1 MTIQQPHDRLEV
13 CAPASIGNLSLGFDV
28 LGAAVVSVEQDPE
41 QDYFG
46 DRVTLTRA
54 DHYQLSCDGRFAHY
68 LPADPEQN
76 IVHQAVVFFI
86 QQLVEQQLLSQ
97 FELPSVSVRLEKNL
111 PIGSGLGSSAAS
123 IVAAFHA
130 INAWYDHPISPAE
143 LLVMMGTLE
152 GRISGSIHYDNVAPC
167 YLGGLA
173 LMTRGLAAPAVRLP
187 HFDDWYW
194 VLAYSGLSVS
204 TAKAR
209 ALMPEVYAKTAAI
222 QYGQQIGQFVHASHI
237 GDADMALSVFE
248 DVLAEPY
255 RRGLYP
261 HFDEVR
267 SNALELGADAFGI
280 SGSGP
285 TLFAITSD
293 PVMADKLKTV
303 FEQQYIANADGFTRI
318 CRVAGIGSQLATF

>member
-1 MTIQQPHDRLEV
+1 MSLKQPHDRLEV

-28 LGAAVVSVEQDPE
+28 LGAAVVSVEQANQ

-46 DRVTLTRA
+46 DKVILNRA
-54 DHYQLSCDGRFAHY
+54 DGYELSCSGRFAHY
-68 LPADPEQN
+68 LPAEPEQN

-86 QQLVEQQLLSQ
+86 QQLVAHELLAQ
-97 FELPSVSVRLEKNL
+97 FELPSVSVELEKNL

-130 INAWYDHPISPAE
+130 INAWYGHPISPAD

-167 YLGGLA
+167 YLGGLT
-173 LMTRGLAAPAVRLP
+173 LMTRGLDAPAVRLP
-187 HFDDWYW
+187 HFDEWYW
-194 VLAYSGLSVS
+194 VLAYSGLTVS

-209 ALMPEVYAKTAAI
+209 DLMPEAYSKTAAI

-237 GDADMALSVFE
+237 GDTDMALSVVE

-267 SNALELGADAFGI
+267 SKALEQGADAFGI

-285 TLFAITSD
+285 TLFAITAD
-293 PVMADKLKTV
+293 PVIAEHLKAV
-303 FEQQYIANADGFTRI
+303 FEQQYIATADGFTRI
-318 CRVAGIGSQLATF
+318 CRVADSGSQLTTF